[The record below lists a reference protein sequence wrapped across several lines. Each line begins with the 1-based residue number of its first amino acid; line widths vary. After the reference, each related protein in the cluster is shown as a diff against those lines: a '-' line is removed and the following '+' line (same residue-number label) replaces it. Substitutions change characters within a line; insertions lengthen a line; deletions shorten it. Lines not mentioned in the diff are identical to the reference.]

1 MRDAFFASAAV
12 LILLG
17 TVFFAVLVLSIILL
31 VVLIAALIAILV
43 VHNNFLRFCLSAVF
57 RLDSL
62 SQNSGFILCLK
73 DETC

>member
-17 TVFFAVLVLSIILL
+17 TVFFAVLVLSIVLL
-31 VVLIAALIAILV
+31 TVLIAILV

-73 DETC
+73 DETR

>member
-1 MRDAFFASAAV
+1 MGCLFASAAV

-17 TVFFAVLVLSIILL
+17 TVFFTVLVLSVILL
-31 VVLIAALIAILV
+31 AVLIAILV